1 MRYNFRVMTSPAPTV
16 ILGAKRTPIG
26 DLRGELSSLLAPALG
41 AVAVRAA
48 LEEAG
53 VPPDAVGETLM
64 GCVLPAGQGQA
75 PARQAARAA
84 GIPDSVPAATLNKMC
99 GSGMFAAMLADDRI
113 RAGRA
118 DFIVAGGMESM
129 SNAPHLVD
137 IRGGAR
143 MGDAPLRDHMFADGL
158 LDAYEGELMGVFAQ
172 RTADQSG
179 FSREEMD
186 DFAVESIRR
195 AQKSQAEET
204 DQNEI
209 VPVVVPARKGD
220 VTVRQDELPRKA
232 RPENIPNLRPAFC
245 KDGTVTAANSS
256 GISDGAAA
264 LILANAD
271 AAEKRGLRPLA
282 RIVAQ
287 STHARAPAE
296 FTLAPSGAIQKALDF
311 AGWKAEDADLYE
323 INEAFAAVTMAAT
336 RALGV
341 PHERVNIFGG
351 ACAMGHPV
359 GASGARIVCTL
370 LNALRVTGKRRGIA
384 SLCIG
389 GGEATALA
397 IELV

>member
-1 MRYNFRVMTSPAPTV
+1 MRYNFPAMKPTV
-16 ILGAKRTPIG
+16 ILGTKRTPIG

-48 LEEAG
+48 LEDAG

-137 IRGGAR
+137 IRGGVR

-195 AQKSQAEET
+195 AQKSQAEDT

-232 RPENIPNLRPAFC
+232 RPENIPKLRPRLLQGWNGDRGKFQRHF
-245 KDGTVTAANSS
+245 GR
-256 GISDGAAA
+256 GGGADFGERGGGGKAGVA
-264 LILANAD
+264 PAGAD
-271 AAEKRGLRPLA
+271 CGAVHPR
-282 RIVAQ
+282 
-287 STHARAPAE
+287 ARAVGIH
-296 FTLAPSGAIQKALDF
+296 SGAIGRDSKG
-311 AGWKAEDADLYE
+311 AGFCRME
-323 INEAFAAVTMAAT
+323 
-336 RALGV
+336 
-341 PHERVNIFGG
+341 GG
-351 ACAMGHPV
+351 
-359 GASGARIVCTL
+359 
-370 LNALRVTGKRRGIA
+370 RRR
-384 SLCIG
+384 
-389 GGEATALA
+389 
-397 IELV
+397 LV